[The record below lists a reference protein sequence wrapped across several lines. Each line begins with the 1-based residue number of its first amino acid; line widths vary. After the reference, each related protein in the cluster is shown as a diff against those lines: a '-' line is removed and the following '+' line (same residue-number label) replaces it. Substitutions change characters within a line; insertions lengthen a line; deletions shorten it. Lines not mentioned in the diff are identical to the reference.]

1 MIVWHNIIDES
12 IVGVEE
18 KDHLNYLEDSFS
30 NFLTAVL
37 YCKTSQQGRK
47 FKLLKPSVI

>member
-1 MIVWHNIIDES
+1 MMAWHNIIDES

-18 KDHLNYLEDSFS
+18 KDHLNHLEDGFS

-37 YCKTSQQGRK
+37 YCKICNCKTSQQGRK
-47 FKLLKPSVI
+47 FK